1 MHKGQL
7 LCSVIDQA
15 ICPFHGSELGIGWRR
30 NSSACQ
36 VPSEIANTVLEKVHK
51 HKGEQRSGEGGIEA
65 VIFQKTGVLVPV
77 GLANETN

>member
-1 MHKGQL
+1 MHAKFL
-7 LCSVIDQA
+7 LKS
-15 ICPFHGSELGIGWRR
+15 P
-30 NSSACQ
+30 
-36 VPSEIANTVLEKVHK
+36 NTVLEKVHK